1 MATISLA
8 EQVALIE
15 GFLSENFAFRNN
27 EVRDT
32 IEFKVLNPEMGE
44 SLTNT
49 EFMPVTDKVL
59 NSIILEA
66 IKAGIEGK
74 VSDLVKRIIYSM
86 TVESFN
92 PLQSYLKNLPVWD
105 GEDRVSELI
114 KRIPDVDDEKVH
126 FIHVWFK
133 SLVAHWLGMDS
144 IYGNQLVVMFIGDQ
158 GCRKGSFI
166 KKLLPDHLQL
176 YYLDHINLLNKHDT
190 DMALANCGLVNL
202 DEFDRYTNRQQ
213 ATLKYIIT
221 KADVNARKIY
231 GGNITYRPRMASF
244 VATTNE
250 IRPLKDKTG
259 TRRFIV
265 VKIPSGVILPD
276 LPIDYDQLYA
286 QLVNEVCEQKQVYWL
301 SQKENS
307 RLQILNREYC
317 VIDDFSAMVN
327 ACFRKPENGEVGC
340 EMTSFDILT
349 AVQQKYPDV
358 KIDRKSQSLLG
369 ASLSVMGIIS
379 RRTNRGNIYNVVKK
393 AA

>member
-105 GEDRVSELI
+105 GVDRVSELI
-114 KRIPDVDDEKVH
+114 KRIPDVDDEKAH

-379 RRTNRGNIYNVVKK
+379 RRTNRGN
-393 AA
+393 

>member
-105 GEDRVSELI
+105 GVDRVSELI
-114 KRIPDVDDEKVH
+114 KRIPDVDDEKAH

>member
-105 GEDRVSELI
+105 GVDRVSDLI
-114 KRIPDVDDEKVH
+114 KRIPDVDDEKSH
-126 FIHVWFK
+126 FIHIWFK